1 MDLREIQILLGHTSP
16 HATARYTHLTDVTS
30 ANAEEQ
36 VEMLLR
42 PFNLR
47 WEETP

>member
-1 MDLREIQILLGHTSP
+1 VDLREIQILLGHTSP
-16 HATARYTHLTDVTS
+16 RTTARYTHLTDVTS
-30 ANAEEQ
+30 ANAKEQ